1 MHPVRNKFVLVFFFM
16 LAVVLTAQTEDKSLL
31 TIDRI
36 FNSADFSGGRF
47 GPVRF
52 VEEGKYYTTVEMSKD
67 IPGSREIIKYETE
80 TGKREVLIPA
90 KLLIPEGID
99 KPITISDYTWSPDKN
114 KLMIFTNTA
123 RVWRYNTRGDYF
135 VLNLSTNKTQKL
147 GGAAKPSTLMFAKFS
162 PDNEK
167 VAYVREHN
175 IYVEDLSSGKITQ
188 LTFDGSEKII
198 NGTFDWVYEE
208 ELDCRDGFRWSPD
221 SRSIAYWQL
230 DANGV
235 NDFFMINNTDSLYSK
250 VIPVQYPKVGTT
262 NSACKVGVINANG
275 GKTVWMN
282 VPGDPRNNY
291 IARMEWAGNSDE
303 IVFQKLNRKQNNLDI
318 IIGNAQTGEIKI
330 IYTEMDEAWVDVAD
344 DFKWLKE
351 GKEFLWTSEKDGWR
365 HIYLISRDGKEEKI
379 LTPGNYDVINIE
391 SVDEKSGWIYFTA
404 SPENPTERYLYRV
417 SMDGSGKN
425 ELVSPKQQV
434 GTHRYQISEGA
445 EYAIHSYSNFDMPG
459 VANLIKLP
467 SHQILRNVIENKK
480 LIENIEAIKK
490 QKTEFFRVS
499 IEDNLELDCW
509 MIKPYD
515 FDPAKKYPVLFLVYS
530 EPASQT
536 VLNRWGGSQYLW
548 HQMLAQQGYIVM
560 SVDNRG
566 TPAPRGRE
574 FRKSIYEKVGI
585 LNSSDQAKAA
595 KAIIDKYDFV
605 DEERIAVWGWSGGGS
620 MTLNLMFRYSD
631 IYKTGLSVAP
641 VGDEKLYDTIYQ
653 ERYMGLLPENDSI
666 YVKGSPVTFAHQLQG
681 NLLIVH
687 GTGDDNVHY
696 QNSEV
701 VINELIKHNKHFTMM
716 AYPNRSHGIYEGE
729 NTTRH
734 LFNLLTKYLHDN
746 VKAGPR

>member
-1 MHPVRNKFVLVFFFM
+1 MQPIKNKFLLLFFFVFVIG
-16 LAVVLTAQTEDKSLL
+16 LSAQTEDKSLL

-36 FNSADFSGGRF
+36 FNSTDFSGERF

-52 VEEGKYYTTVEMSKD
+52 IEDGKFYTTVEASKD

-80 TGKREVLIPA
+80 TGNREVMVSA
-90 KLLIPEGID
+90 KLLIPEGKD
-99 KPITISDYTWSPDKN
+99 KPVAINDYSWSYDKN
-114 KLMIFTNTA
+114 KLMIFTNTS
-123 RVWRYNTRGDYF
+123 RVWRYNTRGDYY
-135 VLNLSTNKTQKL
+135 VLDLSTNKIQKL
-147 GGAAKPSTLMFAKFS
+147 GGDAKPSTLMFAKFS

-175 IYVEDLSSGKITQ
+175 IFVEELSNGEITQ
-188 LTFDGSEKII
+188 LTFDDSTKII

-221 SRSIAYWQL
+221 SKSIAYWQL

-262 NSACKVGVINANG
+262 NSACKVGVVNAKG
-275 GKTVWMN
+275 GQTVWMK
-282 VPGDPRNNY
+282 VPGDSRSNY
-291 IARMEWAGNSDE
+291 IARMEWAENSDE

-318 IIGNAQTGEIKI
+318 IIGNAKTGEIKI
-330 IYTEMDEAWVDVAD
+330 IYTEKDEAWIDVTD
-344 DFKWLKE
+344 DFKWFNE
-351 GKEFLWTSEKDGWR
+351 GKEFLWTSERDGWR
-365 HIYLISRDGKEEKI
+365 HIYLISRDGKDIKK
-379 LTPGNYDVINIE
+379 LTPGNYDVISIE
-391 SVDEKSGWIYFTA
+391 SIDENDGWIYFIA
-404 SPENPTERYLYRV
+404 SPENPTERYLYRAA
-417 SMDGSGKN
+417 MDGSGKH
-425 ELVSPKQQV
+425 ELVSPKNQI
-434 GTHRYQISEGA
+434 GTHRYQISESA
-445 EYAIHSYSNFDMPG
+445 NYAFHNYSTFNTPSITG
-459 VANLIKLP
+459 LIKLP
-467 SHQILRNVIENKK
+467 SHEIIRTVIENKK
-480 LIENIEAIKK
+480 LIENVEAIKK
-490 QKTEFFRVS
+490 FPTEFFRIAV
-499 IEDNLELDCW
+499 EENLELDCW
-509 MIKPYD
+509 MMKPYN
-515 FDPAKKYPVLFLVYS
+515 FDSSKKYPVLFLVYS

-548 HQMLAQQGYIVM
+548 HQMLTQQGYIVI

-574 FRKSIYEKVGI
+574 FRKCIYEKIGI

-595 KAIIDKYDFV
+595 EAIIKKYNFIDPG
-605 DEERIAVWGWSGGGS
+605 RIAVWGWSGGGS
-620 MTLNLMFRYSD
+620 MTLNLMFRYPD

-666 YVKGSPVTFAHQLQG
+666 YVKGSPVTFAHQLKG

-729 NTTRH
+729 NTTTH
-734 LFNLLTKYLHDN
+734 LFNLLTRYLNDN
-746 VKAGPR
+746 VRAGGI